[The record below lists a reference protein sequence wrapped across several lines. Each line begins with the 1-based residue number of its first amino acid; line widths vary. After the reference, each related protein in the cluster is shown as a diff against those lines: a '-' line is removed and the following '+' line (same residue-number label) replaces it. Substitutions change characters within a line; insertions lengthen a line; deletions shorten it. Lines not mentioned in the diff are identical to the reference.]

1 MKNYLD
7 LVLFYTKTHRK
18 QNRMSILCIILSVF
32 LVTSIFGMADMYV
45 RSQLIKTKRDDGNWH
60 ISIKNI
66 SDEEASLIASRPE
79 VKSMF
84 CYGVLNYML
93 DKGYTLG
100 EKDAVICGSEEGYL
114 TQIWSDTIP
123 EGAFPQ
129 KPDEILV
136 SANAKKELGL
146 EVGSQ
151 VSIRDASGIEY
162 PYTISGFVPN
172 PSMIARKDIYGIFMN
187 TDTFRDFYPD
197 EIGRAHV

>member
-1 MKNYLD
+1 
-7 LVLFYTKTHRK
+7 
-18 QNRMSILCIILSVF
+18 
-32 LVTSIFGMADMYV
+32 MADMYV

-93 DKGYTLG
+93 DKVYTLG
-100 EKDAVICGSEEGYL
+100 EKDAVICGSKEGYL

-146 EVGSQ
+146 KVGSQ

-162 PYTISGFVPN
+162 PYTGLQQLFYGTIPQPPEYAQDNQRYQRTVPSVRQ
-172 PSMIARKDIYGIFMN
+172 P
-187 TDTFRDFYPD
+187 
-197 EIGRAHV
+197 GRGTVYALRYAWTK